1 MALQERRRRSD
12 NSCIAVDPDGA
23 GLRGPLDQSW
33 DRISPAGAKDDRRD
47 ARVLASALRID
58 AHCFRRLEPTDPEIV
73 ELREWSRLS
82 EDLTQER
89 VRLAKRMREQL
100 WRYYPQFLK
109 AVDDAVA
116 APWALDLWQSLPTPW
131 AGQRA
136 RAVTL
141 TRVLKQHRNRRLD
154 AAALRE
160 RLRTPAVKLT
170 PAATEAATT
179 HVRLVVEEVV
189 HADVWCRP
197 SGQVRRPATSGARR
211 ALLIA

>member
-1 MALQERRRRSD
+1 M
-12 NSCIAVDPDGA
+12 
-23 GLRGPLDQSW
+23 
-33 DRISPAGAKDDRRD
+33 
-47 ARVLASALRID
+47 
-58 AHCFRRLEPTDPEIV
+58 
-73 ELREWSRLS
+73 
-82 EDLTQER
+82 
-89 VRLAKRMREQL
+89 
-100 WRYYPQFLK
+100 
-109 AVDDAVA
+109 
-116 APWALDLWQSLPTPW
+116 
-131 AGQRA
+131 
-136 RAVTL
+136 TL

-170 PAATEAATT
+170 PAAAEAATT

>member
-33 DRISPAGAKDDRRD
+33 DRISLAGAKDDRRD
-47 ARVLASALRID
+47 ARVL
-58 AHCFRRLEPTDPEIV
+58 
-73 ELREWSRLS
+73 
-82 EDLTQER
+82 
-89 VRLAKRMREQL
+89 
-100 WRYYPQFLK
+100 
-109 AVDDAVA
+109 
-116 APWALDLWQSLPTPW
+116 
-131 AGQRA
+131 
-136 RAVTL
+136 
-141 TRVLKQHRNRRLD
+141 

-197 SGQVRRPATSGARR
+197 SGQVRRPATSGARS